1 LPEKLVIW
9 PFVKLLMKV
18 GRDRNNKDP
27 RVTVVIAKAVPAALL
42 LSLLSLTLDFG
53 EMTRRDV

>member
-18 GRDRNNKDP
+18 GRDRNDKDP

-53 EMTRRDV
+53 EMTKRDV

>member
-1 LPEKLVIW
+1 ME
-9 PFVKLLMKV
+9 FLMKAS
-18 GRDRNNKDP
+18 RDCDDKDL
-27 RVTVVIAKAVPAALL
+27 RVAIVIAKAVPAALV

>member
-18 GRDRNNKDP
+18 GRDRNDKDP